1 MVACFSSAN
10 LPNLDNYLLN
20 FDFCHLSCASSGD
33 ECWSQLKSAIVNASL
48 LFVPRVR
55 VPCNPLVDTFEHRCS
70 TDVLYLDIRKAFD
83 SVPHQELLFKL
94 WRIGIT
100 GKLWFW
106 FKAYI
111 SNRLHFVHYKGF
123 SSSALPV
130 LSGVPQGSVLR
141 PLLFL
146 VYINEFQRLLILLGI
161 SFCR

>member
-106 FKAYI
+106 FKAYL

-123 SSSALPV
+123 HLLPFWF
-130 LSGVPQGSVLR
+130 S
-141 PLLFL
+141 L
-146 VYINEFQRLLILLGI
+146 VYPRAVSSGLCYFLFTLMN
-161 SFCR
+161 SSVY